1 MKKTIATCLILSAL
15 LCGCQRETGQANDPP
30 DTETEQGTGTNGEQ
44 TGTPTDEADT
54 RLAYYEQL
62 VNELQQKVLDLKTE
76 IYANRVEYEAQLDA
90 LREQVS
96 SKPPASGET
105 TDGEN
110 KDDTTQEPEREQLFS
125 YKIENGAATL
135 TAYRGSDKTVV
146 IPSSLDGYRVVAIG
160 DRAFADHASL
170 TSVVIPE
177 GVTSIGW
184 FAFSGCVSL
193 QTVTIP
199 ASVTSIS
206 YGAFQNC
213 DSKMTVVCASGS
225 YAERYAQSYGMA
237 VKK

>member
-1 MKKTIATCLILSAL
+1 MKKTIATCLMLSTL
-15 LCGCQRETGQANDPP
+15 LCGCQRETGQANVPQDPQS
-30 DTETEQGTGTNGEQ
+30 TQGTEAHTNTQ
-44 TGTPTDEADT
+44 APTPSEDDT

-76 IYANRVEYEAQLDA
+76 LYASRVEYEAQIDA

-105 TDGEN
+105 TDD
-110 KDDTTQEPEREQLFS
+110 KIQTDTSQESEREALFS
-125 YKIENGAATL
+125 YIVKDGAATL
-135 TAYRGSDKTVV
+135 TAYRGSDKRVI
-146 IPSSLDGYRVVAIG
+146 IPSSLDGYRVVAIA
-160 DRAFADHASL
+160 DRAFADHAEMV
-170 TSVVIPE
+170 SVVIPE

-193 QTVTIP
+193 QTVAIP

-213 DSKMTVVCASGS
+213 DAKMTVACASGS
-225 YAERYAQSYGMA
+225 YAEQYARSYGMA

>member
-1 MKKTIATCLILSAL
+1 MKKTIAMCLIFCAL
-15 LCGCQRETGQANDPP
+15 LCGCQKETGQANDPP
-30 DTETEQGTGTNGEQ
+30 DTETEQGTQTNGDSITQ
-44 TGTPTDEADT
+44 TPDGDST

-76 IYANRVEYEAQLDA
+76 IYANRVEYEARIEA

-96 SKPPASGET
+96 SAPPVSDVP
-105 TDGEN
+105 TDGEV
-110 KDDTTQEPEREQLFS
+110 EREQLFS
-125 YKIENGAATL
+125 YTVENGTATL
-135 TAYRGSDKTVV
+135 TAYRGTDKSVV
-146 IPSSLDGYRVVAIG
+146 IPSSLDGYSVVAIG

-170 TSVVIPE
+170 VSVTIPE

-193 QTVTIP
+193 QSVTIP
-199 ASVTSIS
+199 ATVTSIS

-213 DSKMTVVCASGS
+213 DSKMTVACTSGS
-225 YAERYAQSYGMA
+225 YAEQYAQSYGMA

>member
-1 MKKTIATCLILSAL
+1 MKKTIVLCLIFCAL
-15 LCGCQRETGQANDPP
+15 LCGCQKETGQANLPLG
-30 DTETEQGTGTNGEQ
+30 TETEQGTWTNGEQ
-44 TGTPTDEADT
+44 TSTPTDEDNT

-76 IYANRVEYEAQLDA
+76 MYANRVEYEAQIDA
-90 LREQVS
+90 LREQIPS
-96 SKPPASGET
+96 TPPASGET
-105 TDGEN
+105 TDESKDETEN
-110 KDDTTQEPEREQLFS
+110 KSEREQLFS
-125 YKIENGAATL
+125 YTVENGAATL
-135 TAYRGSDKTVV
+135 TAYQGSDKTVV

-199 ASVTSIS
+199 SSVTSIS

-213 DSKMTVVCASGS
+213 DTKMTVACVAGS
-225 YAERYAQSYGMA
+225 YAEQYARSYGMA

>member
-1 MKKTIATCLILSAL
+1 MKRTIALCLIFCAL
-15 LCGCQRETGQANDPP
+15 LCGCQREMGQANDPA
-30 DTETEQGTGTNGEQ
+30 DTESEQGTQ
-44 TGTPTDEADT
+44 TSGDSVTPDGDAT

-62 VNELQQKVLDLKTE
+62 VGELQQKVLDLKTE
-76 IYANRVEYEAQLDA
+76 IYANRVEYEARIEA
-90 LREQVS
+90 LREQIPS
-96 SKPPASGET
+96 TPPNSDVP
-105 TDGEN
+105 TDGEV
-110 KDDTTQEPEREQLFS
+110 EREQLFS
-125 YKIENGAATL
+125 YTVENGTATV
-135 TAYRGSDKTVV
+135 TAYRGTDKNVV
-146 IPSSLDGYRVVAIG
+146 IPSSLDGCRVVAIG

-213 DSKMTVVCASGS
+213 DSKMTVACASGS
-225 YAERYAQSYGMA
+225 YAEQYARSYGMA